1 MAPPSPYLPGAPIQ
15 LQPLSFTWLDGH
27 AIELAAL
34 RLDQVDPELSGNKW
48 FKLLHHLEA
57 AAAAGAEGL
66 ISLGG
71 PHSNHLHALAAA
83 GRRFGL
89 CTVGLLRGHPQ
100 DTPTVQDL
108 LDCGMALHWL
118 GYGGYRERYQPE
130 FWAPWQARYP
140 GFHCVPEGGGGLL
153 GALGCAELVA
163 ELRQPLEAFG
173 WGDYHGCW
181 LAAGTGTTL
190 AGLVLGE
197 AGRHPVYGALA
208 GPGEHAVAAT
218 VATLLQQAGRDDTG
232 YRLFD
237 ASRRGFGRFDPELVR
252 FMRDAEREGGM
263 PLEPVYTAKAMMAL
277 REQVRAGLFAPGSR
291 LVFVH
296 TGGLQGLRGANLD
309 AILQAEPGPGAA
321 ETGREKRPAASR
333 RQG

>member
-1 MAPPSPYLPGAPIQ
+1 M
-15 LQPLSFTWLDGH
+15 
-27 AIELAAL
+27 
-34 RLDQVDPELSGNKW
+34 
-48 FKLLHHLEA
+48 
-57 AAAAGAEGL
+57 
-66 ISLGG
+66 GG

-89 CTVGLLRGHPQ
+89 RTVGLLRGHPQ

-263 PLEPVYTAKAMMAL
+263 PLEPVYTAKALMAL
-277 REQVRAGLFAPGSR
+277 REQVRAASLR
-291 LVFVH
+291 LVRVWYSFIPEDCKGYEAQIWTPFCKRSLARVPLKPGERSGPRRVAGRASQAPTV
-296 TGGLQGLRGANLD
+296 TGPR
-309 AILQAEPGPGAA
+309 
-321 ETGREKRPAASR
+321 R
-333 RQG
+333 RQPPPPATGLIANASVR